1 LTGGGAIYHGDE
13 ITFSLVAPSQHP
25 LFAGAV
31 RSSYERVHATL
42 ARALEAR
49 LPPGVTVSVR
59 CTDVLAS
66 DVKGSPWCFHDST
79 DLDMAAHG
87 RKLVGSA
94 QRRTGGRILH
104 HGSLILRPNRFTPE
118 IASVESLGGDPD
130 PASLE
135 RAIVESASRDWNVTL
150 DARQLSASEEHLAR
164 ELAASK
170 YGSDA
175 WTRRR

>member
-1 LTGGGAIYHGDE
+1 
-13 ITFSLVAPSQHP
+13 
-25 LFAGAV
+25 
-31 RSSYERVHATL
+31 
-42 ARALEAR
+42 
-49 LPPGVTVSVR
+49 
-59 CTDVLAS
+59 
-66 DVKGSPWCFHDST
+66 
-79 DLDMAAHG
+79 
-87 RKLVGSA
+87 VGSA